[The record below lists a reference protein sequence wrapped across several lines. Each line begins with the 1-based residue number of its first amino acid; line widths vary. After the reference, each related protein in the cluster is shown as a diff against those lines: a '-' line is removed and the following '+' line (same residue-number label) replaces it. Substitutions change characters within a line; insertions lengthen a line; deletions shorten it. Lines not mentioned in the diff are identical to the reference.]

1 MTLLAIYNTKLQ
13 DASIRADAGQQQAVT
28 LLSQLAEQLEKPVVT
43 TIPEPAGKSWLGF
56 LKSKPVN
63 DEPTPAAPKGLYL
76 WGGVGRG
83 KTWLMDL
90 FFSTVGINQKKRYH
104 FHHFME
110 MIHQGIKQYPDQ
122 EDPLELIAKK
132 FARDTRLLCLDELH
146 LTEITN
152 ARLLLPVL
160 EHLIRHNVV
169 LVTTSNRHPS
179 ELYQGKLKKEL
190 FVPYTDFMQQQM
202 QVLHLDNEQDYRTVM
217 AGVEDLENL
226 QLDTLDEVQLAQRFA
241 ELSRGEVVENVVFTI
256 NHRQVPVVRASEN
269 IIWLDFAVACEGTR
283 TTSDYIWMSDR
294 YQIVMLS
301 GIHVLGED
309 DEPAARRFFNMVDE
323 LYDRRVQLLF
333 STDVDSLDRLYQG
346 KRLKFAFKRTLSRLI
361 AMHSGMN

>member
-1 MTLLAIYNTKLQ
+1 MTLLTIYDAKLQ
-13 DASIRADAGQQQAVT
+13 DGSIRADAGQQQAVT
-28 LLSQLAEQLEKPVVT
+28 LLSRLAEQLEQPVSSAT
-43 TIPEPAGKSWLGF
+43 PEPETKGWFGF
-56 LKSKPVN
+56 MKSKPVQK
-63 DEPTPAAPKGLYL
+63 PAPETPKGLYL

-90 FFSTVGINQKKRYH
+90 FFSTVNIEQKQRYH

-110 MIHQGIKQYPDQ
+110 MIHKSIKQYPDQ

-132 FARDTRLLCLDELH
+132 FAQGTRLLCLDELH

-160 EHLIRHNVV
+160 EHLMRHNVV
-169 LVTTSNRHPS
+169 LVTTSNRHPD
-179 ELYQGKLKKEL
+179 ELYQGNLKKEL
-190 FVPYTDFMQQQM
+190 FVPYTDYMQQRM
-202 QVLHLDNEQDYRTVM
+202 QVLHLDNEQDYRTVL
-217 AGVEDLENL
+217 AGVDDLENL
-226 QLDTLDEVQLAQRFA
+226 QLDTLNDAQLAQQFA
-241 ELSRGEVVENVVFTI
+241 ELSRGTVAKDMVFTI
-256 NHRQVPVVRASEN
+256 NHREVPILRASEN

-283 TTSDYIWMSDR
+283 TTSDYIWMTDR
-294 YQIVMLS
+294 YEIVMLS
-301 GIHVLGED
+301 DIHVLDEN

-333 STDVDSLDRLYQG
+333 STDVASLDKLYQG
-346 KRLKFAFKRTLSRLI
+346 KRLTFAFKRTLSRLI